1 VVLRAGRSEGQG
13 ESFTVT
19 LPVRSLAKT
28 DGAMLD
34 AAFEA
39 LDLASS
45 PDDVIAAATVR
56 ASSQA
61 RWVEERSGPD
71 PSLEPVRSIRF
82 SPGALGTD
90 REITEAGYALFAALE
105 EATTVELAIERYAE
119 LCEVPPAEVRRKVLD
134 FVREGLARGLLERWP
149 PSKSR

>member
-1 VVLRAGRSEGQG
+1 FGPDYDAAVLRYRRHLDALGATEFRHALVVLRAGRSEGQG

-45 PDDVIAAATVR
+45 PDDAIAAATVR

-61 RWVEERSGPD
+61 RWVEVRCGPD
-71 PSLEPVRSIRF
+71 PSLE
-82 SPGALGTD
+82 A
-90 REITEAGYALFAALE
+90 
-105 EATTVELAIERYAE
+105 
-119 LCEVPPAEVRRKVLD
+119 VRRIGV
-134 FVREGLARGLLERWP
+134 A
-149 PSKSR
+149 SR